1 MNDLA
6 NIPEVTHEWGV
17 ILPEIF
23 LGVTALLLLV
33 LEVAVPKLK
42 RALPYLAMGVQGL
55 LAGYLGWLTFNAPV
69 TDTSTF
75 FGGMIAQG
83 PDTNWMRIFFLLC
96 GAFVSH
102 LGLTYLKS
110 RPLARIEFYHIQL
123 VIVACFMLL
132 VQSAHFGMLF
142 VTLEALTI
150 GFYLLVAYGRN
161 SDFSLEAGL
170 KYLITGALSSGIML
184 FGIVLLFGAASNP
197 IFDYSTTQ
205 PLQFSELGTFFTSY
219 HRMHDADQSLLAL
232 VGAGLVIC
240 GLAFK
245 IGLVPFQVWIAD
257 VYQGAPTPVTAF
269 LAVASKAAGI
279 FVLINLLRGP
289 FAELEEVTVP
299 LLTVMTGAT
308 LLIGNLAALGQ
319 RNVKRLMGMSGVA
332 HAGILILGVL
342 ALSSHPGL
350 MPVLFF
356 YLTVYALA
364 SFGVFEVMSHVGAEE
379 DADQQFEDY
388 SELMK
393 TQPLLGG
400 ALAIGLGSLAG
411 IPPLAGFIAKVLI
424 FYAAIQA
431 ELYALLALAVFGV
444 VCSIYYYFGWLRA
457 SVTKAVFAEEGR
469 PSPVAPNFGA
479 KVVLYG
485 VSALSVFFG
494 LYQGVFG
501 LPGY

>member
-1 MNDLA
+1 
-6 NIPEVTHEWGV
+6 
-17 ILPEIF
+17 
-23 LGVTALLLLV
+23 
-33 LEVAVPKLK
+33 
-42 RALPYLAMGVQGL
+42 
-55 LAGYLGWLTFNAPV
+55 
-69 TDTSTF
+69 
-75 FGGMIAQG
+75 MI
-83 PDTNWMRIFFLLC
+83 
-96 GAFVSH
+96 
-102 LGLTYLKS
+102 
-110 RPLARIEFYHIQL
+110 
-123 VIVACFMLL
+123 
-132 VQSAHFGMLF
+132 
-142 VTLEALTI
+142 
-150 GFYLLVAYGRN
+150 
-161 SDFSLEAGL
+161 
-170 KYLITGALSSGIML
+170 
-184 FGIVLLFGAASNP
+184 FGIVLLFGSASNP

-205 PLQFSELGTFFTSY
+205 PLHFNELGTFFTSY
-219 HRMHDADQSLLAL
+219 HRMHDGGQSLLSL

-245 IGLVPFQVWIAD
+245 IGLVPFQIWIAD

-269 LAVASKAAGI
+269 LAVASKAAGV

-289 FAELEEVTVP
+289 FADLDEITMP
-299 LLTVMTGAT
+299 LLTVMTAAT

-342 ALSSHPGL
+342 ALISRPSL

-356 YLTVYALA
+356 YLVVYALA

-393 TQPLLGG
+393 NQPLLGG

-431 ELYALLALAVFGV
+431 ELYVMLALAIFGV

-469 PSPVAPNFGA
+469 PAPVAPSFCA

-485 VSALSVFFG
+485 VSGLSVFFG
-494 LYQGVFG
+494 LYQGIFG